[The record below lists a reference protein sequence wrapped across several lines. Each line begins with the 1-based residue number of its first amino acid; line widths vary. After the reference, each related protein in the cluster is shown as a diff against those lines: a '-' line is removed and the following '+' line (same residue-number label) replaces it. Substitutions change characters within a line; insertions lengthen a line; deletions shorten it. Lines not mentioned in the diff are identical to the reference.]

1 MLSSNAEKIYWLS
14 RYIERAENTARLINV
29 NFDLLLDI
37 PHDQMSDIIH
47 LVEITSNLEQFNQI
61 LIEQEMFY
69 NASTSVMKNIVLD
82 FVIYNRDNKGSIS
95 YSLEIAKKKCFKK
108 KPICILLKTIMGN
121 GVDFMMHTHAWHG
134 KAPNDE
140 QLASALKQ
148 NPETLG
154 DY

>member
-37 PHDQMSDIIH
+37 PHDHMSDIIH
-47 LVEITSNLEQFNQI
+47 LVEITSDLEQFNQI

-82 FVIYNRDNKGSIS
+82 FVIYNRDNIGSIS
-95 YSLEIAKKKCFKK
+95 YSLEVAKMNARYLRTML
-108 KPICILLKTIMGN
+108 PKT
-121 GVDFMMHTHAWHG
+121 AW
-134 KAPNDE
+134 E
-140 QLASALKQ
+140 QFNNLHREFS
-148 NPETLG
+148 
-154 DY
+154 